1 MSWLFTSVPLRH
13 QWLLAIVLPFTRF
26 VCSEYA
32 HLPEFG
38 MNVYFLPRELGA
50 VILTHLGGQ
59 VNIIMHVLP
68 HVIIIVIVIINP
80 KNYIAVLLVYF
91 CMSYV

>member
-68 HVIIIVIVIINP
+68 HVIINP
-80 KNYIAVLLVYF
+80 TNYNADLLVYF
-91 CMSYV
+91 CVGYV

>member
-1 MSWLFTSVPLRH
+1 
-13 QWLLAIVLPFTRF
+13 
-26 VCSEYA
+26 
-32 HLPEFG
+32 

-80 KNYIAVLLVYF
+80 KKYIPDLLV
-91 CMSYV
+91 

>member
-26 VCSEYA
+26 VCREYV
-32 HLPEFG
+32 HLPEFE

-68 HVIIIVIVIINP
+68 HVIINP
-80 KNYIAVLLVYF
+80 KTYIPDLLVYF
-91 CMSYV
+91 CVGYV